1 MVESAIQA
9 FVVGVPMKWL
19 TVPLEVSALFIFCKS
34 KEASYLKENQYQ
46 IKRIK
51 NLSPAQYRAKSF
63 ASINCRALWSQYIV
77 PSFRLLNSCYNKF
90 IL

>member
-34 KEASYLKENQYQ
+34 KEASYLKENQ
-46 IKRIK
+46 KRIK
-51 NLSPAQYRAKSF
+51 
-63 ASINCRALWSQYIV
+63 IN
-77 PSFRLLNSCYNKF
+77 
-90 IL
+90 